1 MFAILAHCG
10 SLILYSGSIL
20 IGKVDIGGITLPRQ
34 PQMAQTQSQS
44 AFPRR
49 SSLLPT
55 VSTESS
61 FDDEVHLLSPVYPLQ
76 SQYNLRSNS
85 SSSTCLNLRDVCSNR
100 ITLQYAND
108 SMYRITLPPLSECP
122 LVTKCLVVLR
132 TILKRDMAISI
143 IAKWYSVRNT
153 RGSQD
158 ISYENEWIT
167 FHNYL
172 LNAMGRTFIST
183 KTFTSAP
190 NIAGSSRLS
199 TGGDNKKRRKTDDPI
214 GSDYDFQYLMA
225 VLNKTNADP
234 RKSAKESK
242 SKRRID
248 MNSTLA
254 PYIPIIFFSF
264 HLLYEEMKFD
274 ETLKTQRTM
283 LSEFLNQLALDLH
296 LDSYCLHYFL
306 DCPDLV
312 LMYGSGSIAELDRNA
327 LYDQHCLTLKI
338 PSIYGIINDLF
349 TTSEKEFSPYPFI
362 PNVNPIS
369 KQIIEL
375 IAMVTRDGLIDGTY
389 QFNALKQKDQGM
401 EFKRLKLS
409 DEEIRAK
416 ALEQLLAMNLS
427 RKQMSRFPPSI
438 HFLIAE
444 ILESCRVDLPAVNDP
459 RAFGLICRPELFSNT
474 IYDPSKDIS
483 SRKHSSFKT
492 ENSLTLRGQSASE
505 SAANASVNSDG
516 MAHIYTKLI
525 RLRFPK
531 DLRIEDV
538 RHMLA
543 SSTPAV
549 VDIVQRLGVSDHDFI
564 EERERQLLSICTRTM
579 SLPVG
584 RGMLTLQ
591 TFSPAA
597 TESFDIPKLCLTG
610 KEKEKGAIIEMSTI
624 EVPAN
629 MNMWPLFHNGVAA
642 GLQLTAESKNI
653 DSAWIVY
660 NKPKTQNDGTTE
672 HAGFLMALGLTGHLK
687 ILSSMS
693 LYDYL
698 VKCDEM
704 TNVGILIGMSAA
716 YRGTMDTATTKLLS
730 IHIEAL
736 LPPTALE
743 LDISQNVQIAAI
755 MGIGLLYQGSAKRHI
770 AEVLVQEI
778 GKGFF
783 SNWKCS
789 TPCLFVVNEL
799 LFIFIRNQKGRP
811 PGPEMEN
818 CVERESYAL
827 TAGLA
832 LGLVTLGRGETAP
845 GLADLKLPD
854 ILHRYMTGGRRD
866 MLTG

>member
-1 MFAILAHCG
+1 MVAILAHCG

-34 PQMAQTQSQS
+34 PQMAQVVQSS
-44 AFPRR
+44 VLPRR

-55 VSTESS
+55 ASATESS

-85 SSSTCLNLRDVCSNR
+85 SSSTCLSLRDVCSNR
-100 ITLQYAND
+100 LTLQYTND
-108 SMYRITLPPLSECP
+108 SMYRISLPPLSECP

-132 TILKRDMAISI
+132 TVLKRDMAISI
-143 IAKWYSVRNT
+143 ISKWYGVRNT

-183 KTFTSAP
+183 KTFLSAP
-190 NIAGSSRLS
+190 NIAGPSRLS
-199 TGGDNKKRRKTDDPI
+199 TGDNKKRRKTDDPV

-225 VLNKTNADP
+225 VLNKTNTDP
-234 RKSAKESK
+234 KKSGKESK

-283 LSEFLNQLALDLH
+283 LSEYLNQLALDLQ

-312 LMYGSGSIAELDRNA
+312 LMYGNGSIAELDRNA
-327 LYDQHCLTLKI
+327 LYDQHCLTSKI

-349 TTSEKEFSPYPFI
+349 TNSEHEFSPYPFI
-362 PNVNPIS
+362 PSVNPIS

-375 IAMVTRDGLIDGTY
+375 IAMVTSEGLIKGTY
-389 QFNALKQKDQGM
+389 QFNAPKQKDQPM
-401 EFKRLKLS
+401 EINRSKLN
-409 DEEIRAK
+409 DEEIRSK

-444 ILESCRVDLPAVNDP
+444 ILESCRLDVPPISDV

-474 IYDPSKDIS
+474 LFDPKKEIS
-483 SRKHSSFKT
+483 SRKHGSFKT
-492 ENSLTLRGQSASE
+492 ENSLTLRGQTASE
-505 SAANASVNSDG
+505 SAANANVNSDG

-538 RHMLA
+538 RQMLA
-543 SSTPAV
+543 SSAPV
-549 VDIVQRLGVSDHDFI
+549 VVNIVQRLGVSDHDFI

-610 KEKEKGAIIEMSTI
+610 KEKEKGGIIEMSTI

-642 GLQLTAESKNI
+642 GLQLTGDSKNI

-716 YRGTMDTATTKLLS
+716 HRGTMDTSTTKLLS

-755 MGIGLLYQGSAKRHI
+755 MGIGLLYQGTAKRHI

-778 GKGFF
+778 GRFRIRDADSLNKIQFSFNKNVIVGFSLCIF
-783 SNWKCS
+783 VSNRS
-789 TPCLFVVNEL
+789 
-799 LFIFIRNQKGRP
+799 
-811 PGPEMEN
+811 
-818 CVERESYAL
+818 S
-827 TAGLA
+827 AGA
-832 LGLVTLGRGETAP
+832 
-845 GLADLKLPD
+845 
-854 ILHRYMTGGRRD
+854 
-866 MLTG
+866 

>member
-1 MFAILAHCG
+1 MVAVLAHCG

-20 IGKVDIGGITLPRQ
+20 IGKVDIGGISPIRQ
-34 PQMAQTQSQS
+34 PQMAQSHQSS
-44 AFPRR
+44 FPRR

-55 VSTESS
+55 ASTESS

-76 SQYNLRSNS
+76 SQYNLRSSN
-85 SSSTCLNLRDVCSNR
+85 SSSTCMSLRDVCGSR
-100 ITLQYAND
+100 ITLQYTND
-108 SMYRITLPPLSECP
+108 TMYRITLPPLSECP

-132 TILKRDMAISI
+132 TVLKRDLAISM
-143 IAKWYSVRNT
+143 IAKWYSIRNT

-158 ISYENEWIT
+158 ISYETEWST

-172 LNAMGRTFIST
+172 LNAMGRTFISI

-190 NIAGSSRLS
+190 NIAGPSRQS
-199 TGGDNKKRRKTDDPI
+199 TGDNKKRRKTDEPV
-214 GSDYDFQYLMA
+214 GSDYDFQHLLA
-225 VLNKTNADP
+225 VLNKTNNDG
-234 RKSAKESK
+234 RKSTTQIKESK

-283 LSEFLNQLALDLH
+283 LSEFLNQLALDLQ

-312 LMYGSGSIAELDRNA
+312 LMYGNGTIAELDRNV

-338 PSIYGIINDLF
+338 PSIYGVINDLF
-349 TTSEKEFSPYPFI
+349 SNGENEFVPYPCI
-362 PNVNPIS
+362 PSVNPKS
-369 KQIIEL
+369 KQIIDL
-375 IAMVTRDGLIDGTY
+375 ITMVTREGLVDGTY
-389 QFNALKQKDQGM
+389 QFNVIKSKDQPM
-401 EFKRLKLS
+401 DTNRSKLNN
-409 DEEIRAK
+409 DEIRSK
-416 ALEQLLAMNLS
+416 ALEQLLAMNIS
-427 RKQMSRFPPSI
+427 RKEMSRFPPSI

-444 ILESCRVDLPAVNDP
+444 ILESCRVYIPNVNDH
-459 RAFGLICRPELFSNT
+459 RAYGLIYRPELYSNT
-474 IYDPSKDIS
+474 LFDPTKEIS
-483 SRKHSSFKT
+483 SQKNTSFKI

-505 SAANASVNSDG
+505 SAANANVSSDG
-516 MAHIYTKLI
+516 MTNIYTKLI

-538 RHMLA
+538 RQMLA
-543 SSTPAV
+543 SSSPVV

-564 EERERQLLSICTRTM
+564 EERERQLLAICTRTM
-579 SLPVG
+579 ALPVG
-584 RGMLTLQ
+584 RGMLMLQ

-624 EVPAN
+624 EVPTN
-629 MNMWPLFHNGVAA
+629 MNTWPLFHNGVAA
-642 GLQLTAESKNI
+642 GLQLAADSKNI

-672 HAGFLMALGLTGHLK
+672 HAGFLMALGLSGHLRM
-687 ILSSMS
+687 LSSMS
-693 LYDYL
+693 LFDYL

-704 TNVGILIGMSAA
+704 TNLGILIGLSAA
-716 YRGTMDTATTKLLS
+716 HRGTMDTATTKALS
-730 IHIEAL
+730 CHIEAL

-743 LDISQNVQIAAI
+743 FDISQNVQIAAI
-755 MGIGLLYQGSAKRHI
+755 MGIGLVYQGTAKRHI

-778 GKGFF
+778 GK
-783 SNWKCS
+783 K
-789 TPCLFVVNEL
+789 LF
-799 LFIFIRNQKGRP
+799 
-811 PGPEMEN
+811 
-818 CVERESYAL
+818 
-827 TAGLA
+827 
-832 LGLVTLGRGETAP
+832 
-845 GLADLKLPD
+845 
-854 ILHRYMTGGRRD
+854 
-866 MLTG
+866 